1 MLKFVTLGDASVGTS
16 SLLAR
21 LTDQRF
27 STNPNATV
35 STCSSIHTHPMVSW
49 MSLATGNGRM
59 TTLSFGVES
68 GSKLIYIP
76 GEGGQ
81 DCQTT
86 MCVLNLHLDC

>member
-1 MLKFVTLGDASVGTS
+1 MLKSVTLGDASVGKC

-27 STNPNATV
+27 STNSNATV

-59 TTLSFGVES
+59 TTLGFLIAWVEA
-68 GSKLIYIP
+68 
-76 GEGGQ
+76 
-81 DCQTT
+81 
-86 MCVLNLHLDC
+86 N